1 MTCSSHEL
9 KNQTITLIYD
19 GDEEY
24 PTTLKVLE
32 LTSNKLVLEYYDK
45 QDDGDEEYCKMT
57 YKRK

>member
-1 MTCSSHEL
+1 LVLGGSLHW
-9 KNQTITLIYD
+9 IFHLIYD

-24 PTTLKVLE
+24 PITLKVLE

-57 YKRK
+57 YQRK